1 MPLGGII
8 HIFFLRRCSSCACN
22 QMRSMVFVDQCMWNW
37 EKNEKKKQYLKKR
50 VPFRLLV
57 YYNINKSNKIQINH
71 THMGSLLNIHITTAP
86 PTHPVITPHTKTQSK
101 YFWMLDCRPCW
112 VLLLSSLLLIMSA
125 CILMSCAYF
134 CMWKWQVSILINRD
148 AVSYNTSILPY
159 NQKTVNKIKNYQV
172 IFLSA

>member
-8 HIFFLRRCSSCACN
+8 HIFFWEDAAAARAARCDQWYSLISACGT
-22 QMRSMVFVDQCMWNW
+22 
-37 EKNEKKKQYLKKR
+37 EKKLKKKQYLKKR

-71 THMGSLLNIHITTAP
+71 THMGSLLNIHITTAQ

-125 CILMSCAYF
+125 CILMSCALLSLWYKLKT
-134 CMWKWQVSILINRD
+134 WKNDVNLVILRI
-148 AVSYNTSILPY
+148 
-159 NQKTVNKIKNYQV
+159 
-172 IFLSA
+172 